1 MGARDFSFARYVA
14 KQEGAGEEYRP
25 TEYAYSGDLAMLRTF
40 RQMKAVETA
49 AAAAVRGY
57 KEFLRNQYLGTTVRV
72 GERQLPRIHRI
83 AQRCAEKLGVP
94 TPTVYVA
101 NSPHVN
107 AFTFGTDDDAFIVVH
122 SALVDHFNEDEL
134 TFVIGHE
141 TGHIQ
146 NRHVVYGTVLQLMK
160 ASAAILLQWILP
172 PVEVALATWY
182 RRAEIT
188 CDRAGLLCVG
198 DVAVGTRALM
208 KVASGA
214 RTLYD
219 ELDVDAYLEQYEE
232 GRSGLGRITEA
243 FATHPYLPKR
253 VHALRA
259 FAESA
264 LFRESAGL
272 GKDGISISEVD
283 RRTSEI
289 LQILG
294 PVPGEG
300 MPATG
305 AKRMDDKEGE

>member
-1 MGARDFSFARYVA
+1 MRAREFSFARYVA
-14 KQEGAGEEYRP
+14 KQEGAGEEFRP

-57 KEFLRNQYLGTTVRV
+57 KQFLKNQYLGTTVRV
-72 GERQLPRIHRI
+72 GPRQLPRIHRI
-83 AQRCAEKLGVP
+83 AERCAETLGVA

-107 AFTFGTDDDAFIVVH
+107 AFTFGTDDDAFIVLH
-122 SALVDHFNEDEL
+122 SALIDHFDESEL

-146 NRHVVYGTVLQLMK
+146 NCHVVYGTVLQLMK

-188 CDRAGLLCVG
+188 CDRAGLLCAQDIG
-198 DVAVGTRALM
+198 VGTRALM

-219 ELDVDAYLEQYEE
+219 ELDVEAYLEQYEE
-232 GRSGLGRITEA
+232 GRDGLGRISEA

-253 VHALRA
+253 VQALRV

-264 LFRESAGL
+264 LFREAVGL
-272 GKDGISISEVD
+272 GKEGIGMAEVD
-283 RRTSEI
+283 RRTGEI

-294 PVPGEG
+294 PSEAV
-300 MPATG
+300 
-305 AKRMDDKEGE
+305 KERG